1 MMANLSSVR
10 YLIGGLICI
19 SLIISNVEHFF
30 MSLLATCILSLKKC
44 LFGSSSHFLI
54 ELFEILIL
62 SCMSCLY
69 MLEINP
75 LSVASF
81 TNIFSHSVGFQTVQ
95 MLWTLIR
102 SHLFIFAFVSFT
114 LGGASKKILLHVMSK
129 SVLPL
134 FSL

>member
-1 MMANLSSVR
+1 
-10 YLIGGLICI
+10 
-19 SLIISNVEHFF
+19 

-81 TNIFSHSVGFQTVQ
+81 TNIFSHSVGC
-95 MLWTLIR
+95 LSDIR
-102 SHLFIFAFVSFT
+102 SSFLFDGMATSLSHSVRL
-114 LGGASKKILLHVMSK
+114 LGL
-129 SVLPL
+129 
-134 FSL
+134 